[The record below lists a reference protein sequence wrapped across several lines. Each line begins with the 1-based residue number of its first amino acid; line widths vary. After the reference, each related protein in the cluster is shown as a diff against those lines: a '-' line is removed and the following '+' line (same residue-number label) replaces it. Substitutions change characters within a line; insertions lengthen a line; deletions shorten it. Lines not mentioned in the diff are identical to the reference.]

1 MMRRLVLILAM
12 LSVVG
17 CVTKE
22 VGKDPAPEA
31 NDKEAAQIN
40 LQLGVNY
47 YRQGNIDASRDKL
60 EKAIVQD
67 PNLAAAYRM
76 LGLVYQSMGDLD
88 EADEKYLRSV
98 KLASSDPDTLNDYAG
113 FLCFERGEVDRALEY
128 FDKAIRVPLNENRN
142 MLYSNGARCAMTTQ
156 PEKAEDYLRT
166 ALSQDP
172 ENAQLMIQMA
182 DLAYRQRQYLQA
194 RIFLERA
201 YQIVEPSPTMLFL
214 LARTE
219 AQLGNIAKSGEYR
232 SQLLRMY
239 PRSEEALAIDQ
250 SGIN

>member
-1 MMRRLVLILAM
+1 MMRRLILVLAM
-12 LSVVG
+12 LAIAG
-17 CVTKE
+17 CVTNE
-22 VGKDPAPEA
+22 VGKDPSPVA

-47 YRQGNIDASRDKL
+47 YRQGNIDAARDKL
-60 EKAIVQD
+60 EKAIDQD
-67 PNLAAAYRM
+67 SNLAAGYRM
-76 LGLVYQSMGDLD
+76 LGLVYQSMGDFD

-128 FDKAIRVPLNENRN
+128 FDRAIRVPLNENRN
-142 MLYSNGARCAMTTQ
+142 MLYSNAARCAMTTQ
-156 PEKAEDYLRT
+156 PEKAEDYLRA
-166 ALSQDP
+166 ALSQDSQ
-172 ENAQLMIQMA
+172 NAQLMVQMA
-182 DLAYRQRQYLQA
+182 DLAYRQQQYLQA

-201 YQIVEPSPTMLFL
+201 YQLVDASPTMLFL

-219 AQLGNIAKSGEYR
+219 AQLGNAAKSGEYR
-232 SQLLRMY
+232 AQLLRMY
-239 PRSEEALAIDQ
+239 PRSEEALAIDK